1 MTNPSDLSF
10 YKEHPKTCDPE
21 DFWGQVKRTVN
32 GKPVPQKQIDMIV
45 DAVSNGLE
53 LSMKDVLLDLCCG
66 NGALTTYFF
75 ARCSG
80 GLGVD
85 FSEYLIEVAR
95 RHFVKRPQEDF
106 ILQDVVEFARTYQEP
121 KRFTKAVC
129 YGSLMFLL
137 PESTCALLGT
147 LRSRF
152 TSLRKLFI
160 GNLPDK
166 AMMPD
171 FFSDHSYEPGIE
183 NDPGSPIGIW
193 RTEREFIELAAESGW
208 AATSS
213 RMPPSFYSAH
223 YRFDA
228 VLVPSELIP

>member
-1 MTNPSDLSF
+1 MADSDLSF

-32 GKPVPQKQIDMIV
+32 GKPVSQEQIDMIV
-45 DAVSNGLE
+45 EAVCNGLE
-53 LSMKDVLLDLCCG
+53 LSTNDVLLDLCCG

-95 RHFVKRPQEDF
+95 RYFVRRPQEAF
-106 ILQDVVEFARTYQEP
+106 MLQDVVEFALTHQEP
-121 KRFTKAVC
+121 ERFTKAVC
-129 YGSLMFLL
+129 YGSLMFFPEEKTYTLL
-137 PESTCALLGT
+137 RT

-152 TSLRKLFI
+152 TSIRRLII

-166 AMMPD
+166 AMKAN
-171 FFSDHSYEPGIE
+171 FLLGGGHESDVE

-193 RTEREFIELAAESGW
+193 RTEREFIELSAKSGW
-208 AATSS
+208 DAIIS
-213 RMPPSFYSAH
+213 RMPFSFYAAH

-228 VLVPSELIP
+228 VLIPLD